1 MANSNVTY
9 MTPEKTISGSQ
20 ATVYVTYS
28 DTNQRFCFAR
38 LIKLE
43 AKAKLNK
50 TPVSILG
57 KTGKAHKIG
66 SWEGSGTAE
75 MYYCDS
81 AMRKKVDS
89 YRGTGKMFTFDIEVT
104 NDDKASA
111 MSGQTTILKGCLLDE
126 MIIAK
131 VDAEEDVLKEDISF
145 TFDDFSVEDTF
156 EVR

>member
-1 MANSNVTY
+1 MSDSNTTY

-20 ATVYVTYS
+20 GTVYVTYS

-38 LIKLE
+38 LINVE
-43 AKAKLNK
+43 AKVKLNK
-50 TPVSILG
+50 TAIAILG

-81 AMRKKVDS
+81 AMRKKVAE
-89 YRGTGKMFTFDIEVT
+89 YNGTGKMFTFDMEIT
-104 NDDKASA
+104 NNDEAST
-111 MSGQTTILKGCLLDE
+111 MSAQTTILKGCLLDE
-126 MIIAK
+126 IILAK
-131 VDAEEDVLKEDISF
+131 IDAETEVLKESISF
-145 TFDDFSVEDTF
+145 TFDDFSIENTF